1 MRGFSEPQLEAA
13 RLLFG
18 LDEARG
24 FALAGGS
31 ALLALGAIDRPT
43 RDIDAFVAAKP
54 ETPPG
59 DVGPLVAALRRRLL
73 GDGWDVTVDRELVTF
88 ARLIATRDGDAVEID
103 LAVDSPP
110 LFPIE
115 VVDGLPVLSAQD
127 LAARKVLAIL
137 DRAEGRDFTDL
148 RAIADRYSQEA
159 CIRWAQELDAGVRAS
174 DVASAFTK
182 LTRLGD
188 DELPCSPEVVPA
200 LRTWFEE
207 WSAHLLATNR

>member
-1 MRGFSEPQLEAA
+1 MSGFSEPQLEAA
-13 RLLFG
+13 RLLFD

-54 ETPPG
+54 ESPPG
-59 DVGPLVAALRRRLL
+59 DVGPLVAALRSRLL
-73 GDGWDVTVDRELVTF
+73 DDGWAVTVDRELVTF
-88 ARLIATRDGDAVEID
+88 ARLIATRNGNAVEID

-110 LFPIE
+110 LFPLE

-148 RAIADRYSQEA
+148 RALADRYSQAA
-159 CIRWAQELDAGVRAS
+159 CIGWAQELDAGVRAI
-174 DVASAFTK
+174 DIASAFTK

-188 DELPCSPEVVPA
+188 ADLPCSPEEVPA

-207 WSAHLLATNR
+207 WSIDLLAGDR

>member
-1 MRGFSEPQLEAA
+1 MSGFSELQLEAA
-13 RLLFG
+13 RLIFG

-54 ETPPG
+54 QTPPG
-59 DVGPLVAALRRRLL
+59 DVGPLVDALCDRLL
-73 GDGWDVTVDRELVTF
+73 DDGWDVTVDRESVTF
-88 ARLIATRDGDAVEID
+88 ARLIAARNGDAVEID

-110 LFPIE
+110 LFPLE
-115 VVDGLPVLSAQD
+115 VIGGLPVLSAQD

-148 RAIADRYSQEA
+148 RALADRYSQAA
-159 CIRWAQELDAGVRAS
+159 CIRWAQMLDAGVRAP

-182 LTRLGD
+182 LTRLRD
-188 DELPCSPEVVPA
+188 ADLPCSPEVVPA

-207 WSAHLLATNR
+207 WSAHLLATDG